1 MALLLDR
8 SRVIFSQQDN
18 NAEEV
23 ESIEDGEMNI
33 PLYVLVA
40 KGAAF
45 ALWSLSK
52 SEKNKK
58 VIADSNGIPMLAR
71 LVRMKHTSV
80 LIPAI
85 GTLQECAS
93 NREYLLVRL
102 NPIYNI
108 KPDLVTGT

>member
-1 MALLLDR
+1 MC
-8 SRVIFSQQDN
+8 Q
-18 NAEEV
+18 
-23 ESIEDGEMNI
+23 
-33 PLYVLVA
+33 VA

-52 SEKNKK
+52 SMKNKK
-58 VIADSNGIPMLAR
+58 KIAEVNGLPLLAR

-93 NREYLLVRL
+93 NREYLQVR
-102 NPIYNI
+102 
-108 KPDLVTGT
+108 